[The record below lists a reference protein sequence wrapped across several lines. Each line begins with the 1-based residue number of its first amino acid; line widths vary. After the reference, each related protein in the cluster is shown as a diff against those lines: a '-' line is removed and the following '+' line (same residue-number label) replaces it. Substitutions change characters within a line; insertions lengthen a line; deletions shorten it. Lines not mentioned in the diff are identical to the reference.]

1 MRSTESTHIL
11 KNDCDN
17 QIKNPQSTKEMDNH
31 LIRFSELLPPWMYEY
46 FSTVPKVINKLLFL
60 MGFCNI
66 FLLVGVLQA
75 TGLPNLGVSPTFLSS
90 LLCAQNTL
98 TWFALNNH
106 RLSSYNRLPTIV
118 ANDFVVGCL
127 LGISVGGAIV
137 AFVLSQFF
145 GQMSTCVSIQMTNFE
160 YKCQHQVAMKEIW
173 FWSGLVFWINT
184 ILSVTIIFAKD
195 ELSYLQHANYETIGL
210 ALEELQSNFERN
222 AVYTQSPGDGTFF
235 GSANSAVVGQQPS
248 EYPTTPSQEEA
259 LRGIHANNAR
269 IGLGGYGVESGF
281 DDARQQAPSEHE
293 REVTRQLSV

>member
-1 MRSTESTHIL
+1 
-11 KNDCDN
+11 
-17 QIKNPQSTKEMDNH
+17 MDTH
-31 LIRFSELLPPWMYEY
+31 LIRFSELLPAWLYEY
-46 FSTVPKVINKLLFL
+46 CSTVPKVINKLLLL
-60 MGFCNI
+60 MGVCNI

-90 LLCAQNTL
+90 LLCTQNAL

-127 LGISVGGAIV
+127 LGISVGGSIV

-145 GQMSTCVSIQMTNFE
+145 GQMSSCVNIQMTNFE

-184 ILSVTIIFAKD
+184 ILSVMIIFAKD
-195 ELSYLQHANYETIGL
+195 ELSYLEHANYETIGL

-235 GSANSAVVGQQPS
+235 GSANSAVVGQQPN

-259 LRGIHANNAR
+259 IRGINTSNAR
-269 IGLGGYGVESGF
+269 IGLGGYGVETGF
-281 DDARQQAPSEHE
+281 DDAHQQAPSEHD
-293 REVTRQLSV
+293 REVSRQLSV